1 MHKFF
6 PILLVLI
13 SIATGAIFVFSAY
26 TKSYSIQSF
35 ESFELAIVEYTHL
48 PWLIAA
54 FLSRF
59 FIGLESAIGAMLIL
73 HIYGKNKW
81 VLKLAVG
88 MLIVFS
94 IYLIYLWIIA
104 GNDINCGCFGDEYFM
119 APSASLIKNIV
130 LLALLWL
137 LLRFQSQ
144 LPFRYGNIVSVLGI
158 IIITYMPFS
167 YFHVSANTKW
177 LKENHYKIDIS
188 VLYNKYDTATIN
200 LRHGKYIVAF
210 FNPNCHHCQM
220 AAYKMH
226 LMKENNPSLPFFM
239 VIGGSKDLTTFW
251 AKTKAQNIPF
261 TRLDQKNF
269 IKLSGTSWPV
279 IDWVD
284 NGWVEAQSTYVSLN
298 QTDIENWLK

>member
-1 MHKFF
+1 M
-6 PILLVLI
+6 LLVLI

-48 PWLIAA
+48 TWLIAA

-104 GNDINCGCFGDEYFM
+104 GNDINCGCFGDQYLM
-119 APSASLIKNIV
+119 SPSTSLVKNIILIV
-130 LLALLWL
+130 LLWL
-137 LLRFQSQ
+137 LYRYQSQ
-144 LPFRYGNIVSVLGI
+144 LPYRYSNIIAVLGVTI
-158 IIITYMPFS
+158 ISYLPFS
-167 YFHVSANTKW
+167 YFHVSAKTKW
-177 LKENHYKIDIS
+177 LKENHYFIDLTP
-188 VLYNKYDTATIN
+188 LYTKADAPTLDLKHNKYVI
-200 LRHGKYIVAF
+200 AF

-251 AKTKAQNIPF
+251 AKTKAQNIPYA
-261 TRLDQKNF
+261 RLDQKNF
-269 IKLSGTSWPV
+269 IMLSGTNWPV

-284 NGWVEAQSTYVSLN
+284 KGWVEAQSTYVSLN
-298 QTDIENWLK
+298 QTDIENWLR